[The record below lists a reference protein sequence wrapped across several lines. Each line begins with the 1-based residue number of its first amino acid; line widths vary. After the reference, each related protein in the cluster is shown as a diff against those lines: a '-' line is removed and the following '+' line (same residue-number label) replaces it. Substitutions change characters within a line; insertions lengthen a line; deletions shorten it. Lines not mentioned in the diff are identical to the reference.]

1 MKKNQKIL
9 LIISGILIAF
19 QGWAQDSKI
28 LRDAVVMKDNKL
40 MSVTKDG
47 QFVPMEEDN
56 KQLDNG
62 IIVMKSGEY
71 KLPTGQRMKL
81 KNGEILNS
89 KGQLLLMMDQVVNID
104 GMMMKDGKMMVVK
117 DGTLSPMD
125 SDMNLNSADKAT
137 KDGLIT
143 KQDGST
149 IQLREGEMINMDGT
163 LMRRK
168 DEMMAMD
175 GVTMRNGKMMKY
187 DNGRLIPM
195 DKEITMPS
203 GKVGLDGTVT
213 LKDGSKVILKDG
225 DIMSQKGELAV
236 AKSDLLMDGLLK
248 RDGKMM
254 QLDKGKMKALNSEI
268 TLGNGAKISPE
279 GNMIMAGN
287 NKVILKEGDF
297 VTMQGDVMMMK
308 GSKLDSK
315 GMESRISNDHLI
327 FTGGRMMVVKNGEP
341 QGMTADMTMPNGN
354 KVMKNGQIVKKDASK
369 YILREGEK
377 VDMTGEIIV
386 DKAKIEM
393 DEKNNLVMKNGKM
406 MEIKNGKEL
415 PMTKEV
421 LMPNWD
427 KVMVDGTIE
436 KSNGTKYA
444 MKEGERVNMEGE
456 MMSKINTG
464 FTPGS
469 TTTAAA
475 GSDCVTMKN
484 GKMCMIKE
492 GKELPMAKEVLMP
505 NGNKVMTNGAIL
517 MKDGKIVVMKEGDK
531 MDMSGNLAL
540 KK

>member
-1 MKKNQKIL
+1 MKKNHKIL
-9 LIISGILIAF
+9 LIISVILIAS
-19 QGWAQDSKI
+19 QGWAQDCKI
-28 LRDAVVMKDNKL
+28 LREAVVMKDNKL

-47 QFVPMEEDN
+47 QFVPMVEESTEMS
-56 KQLDNG
+56 NG
-62 IIVMKSGEY
+62 IVVMKNGDY
-71 KLPTGQRMKL
+71 KLPTGQKMKL
-81 KNGEILNS
+81 KNGEVITE
-89 KGQLLLMMDQVVNID
+89 KGQFMVLMDQVVNVD

-125 SDMNLNSADKAT
+125 GDMNLNSADKAT

-143 KQDGST
+143 KGDGST
-149 IQLREGEMINMDGT
+149 FQLREGEIINMDGS

-168 DEMMAMD
+168 DEIMAMD

-187 DNGRLIPM
+187 NNGSLIAM
-195 DKEITMPS
+195 DKEITMPG

-213 LKDGSKVILKDG
+213 LKDGSKVMLRDG

-236 AKSDLLMDGLLK
+236 AKSDLVMDGLLK

-254 QLDKGKMKALNSEI
+254 QLERGKMKALDSEVA
-268 TLGNGAKISPE
+268 LGNGSKVSPD
-279 GNMIMAGN
+279 GNLTMAN
-287 NKVILKEGDF
+287 SNKVILKEGDF
-297 VTMQGDVMMMK
+297 VTMQGDIMMMK
-308 GSKLDSK
+308 GSKLDNK
-315 GMESRISNDHLI
+315 GMEARVSNDHLI
-327 FTGGRMMVVKNGEP
+327 FTGGKMMVVKDGAP
-341 QGMTADMTMPNGN
+341 QAMTADMTMPNGS
-354 KVMKNGQIVKKDASK
+354 KVMKTGQVVKKDATK

-377 VDMTGEIIV
+377 VDMNGEVII
-386 DKAKIEM
+386 DKAKMEM

-406 MEIKNGKEL
+406 MEIKNGKEA
-415 PMTKEV
+415 PMIKEV

-464 FTPGS
+464 FTP
-469 TTTAAA
+469 TAANTTAG
-475 GSDCVTMKN
+475 GSDCITMKN
-484 GKMCMIKE
+484 GKMCMIKA

-505 NGNKVMTNGAIL
+505 NGSKVMTNGAVL
-517 MKDGKIVVMKEGDK
+517 TKDGKIVVMKEGDK
-531 MDMSGNLAL
+531 VDMSGNLAL